1 LRRKFLAY
9 FSSRFSV
16 GFSVKQRYLQQQVS
30 AQVVYDFFLQHNKL
44 SSFVSGELVDL
55 LLIGGDQSQAGQPNS
70 LAEGPLM

>member
-44 SSFVSGELVDL
+44 SSFVSGAYGSIVDWR
-55 LLIGGDQSQAGQPNS
+55 GPVTGWSAKQSG
-70 LAEGPLM
+70 